1 MPYCQMGKISV
12 MEEEKEEVCQR
23 DSSMAVITLQILISI
38 MFRL

>member
-23 DSSMAVITLQILISI
+23 DSNDGSNNLTNINIYN
-38 MFRL
+38 F

>member
-23 DSSMAVITLQILISI
+23 DSNGSNNLTNINIYNV
-38 MFRL
+38 